1 MDMEI
6 YNIINTL
13 VTVFLGGGWFLHWR
27 ATKRKANGEATQ
39 SEAEGWKA
47 MQDLYQ
53 QTIEDFKVYSEDMRT
68 ERGVLKNENA
78 EMRERY
84 NKLDDEI
91 IQLKRRLS
99 RQGRKIDA
107 LSPFLCSVV
116 GCLKRKKVNISALQ
130 NEEEYEESEEDED
143 KVETRMITNN
153 QKNESDGNNQER

>member
-1 MDMEI
+1 MDLEI

-27 ATKRKANGEATQ
+27 ASRRKANGEAAQ

-68 ERGVLKNENA
+68 ERAVLKKENT
-78 EMRERY
+78 EMREQYKR
-84 NKLDDEI
+84 LDDEI

-116 GCLKRKKVNISALQ
+116 GCLHRKKVNINAIQS
-130 NEEEYEESEEDED
+130 EDE
-143 KVETRMITNN
+143 
-153 QKNESDGNNQER
+153 NEPQNIEKDGNNQDG